1 MYLKKI
7 KNGEVEML
15 YDTPVMQD
23 DCIQITKE
31 EYDRLSE
38 EFDIL
43 ANGTYSY
50 RGMVAKQEKFRSFR
64 QKQFS
69 AFDIYKSNIDYG
81 IIEETE
87 EEREE
92 IISWYMLMLEF
103 PEYITEENY
112 ETIEFP
118 ETPAAIRSY
127 LDGGSSDSVQQVT
140 LTKMATALKSMTL
153 RK

>member
-15 YDTPVMQD
+15 YDTTVMQD

-50 RGMVAKQEKFRSFR
+50 RGMIAKRDSFRIFR

-87 EEREE
+87 EERQD
-92 IISWYMLMLEF
+92 IISWYLLMLEF

-118 ETPAAIRSY
+118 ETPATIRSY
-127 LDGGSSDSVQQVT
+127 LDGGSSNSVQQVT
-140 LTKMATALKSMTL
+140 LTKMATTLKSMAL